1 MSALLELKNL
11 SAGFPRRP
19 VLRDIDFSLAA
30 GEIAVLLGPNGSG
43 KTSLLKT
50 ACGLLKPL
58 AGQVCL
64 EGRDMGLLGKRER
77 ARLAGFLFQ
86 NSAPPWPF
94 TVRELL
100 LQGRFSRRGFFSP
113 PDTAGEGIVEAV
125 AAEAGLRG
133 FEDRRVTELSGGEY
147 QRVLIARLL
156 VQEPRI
162 LLLDEPVNNLD
173 PKYQFMAL
181 DLISRQKKRGSAVL
195 LSLHDFNLARRYAD
209 RVLVLYQGG
218 LVFTGKPEEALEAGV
233 LERAFEIPGDM
244 LWGSGENPG
253 PGSKT

>member
-1 MSALLELKNL
+1 MKAVLELQDL
-11 SAGFPRRP
+11 CAGFPRRP
-19 VLRDIDFSLAA
+19 VLGGVNISLAA

-58 AGQVCL
+58 SGKVFL
-64 EGRDMGLLGKRER
+64 DGRDITGLGKQER

-86 NSAPPWPF
+86 NTAPPWPF

-100 LQGRFSRRGFFSP
+100 LQGRFSRRGFFSSG
-113 PDTAGEGIVEAV
+113 DAVGKGLVEAV
-125 AAEAGLRG
+125 INEAGLRG
-133 FEDRRVTELSGGEY
+133 FEDRPATELSGGEY

-156 VQEPRI
+156 VQEPRV

-173 PKYQFMAL
+173 PKYQFMVM
-181 DLISRQKKRGSAVL
+181 DLIRRQKAKGSAAL

-209 RVLVLYQGG
+209 QVIILHQGKI
-218 LVFTGKPEEALEAGV
+218 VFRGKPEAALETGA
-233 LERAFEIPGDM
+233 LERAFEIPRE
-244 LWGSGENPG
+244 LL
-253 PGSKT
+253 

>member
-1 MSALLELKNL
+1 MSAVLELKDL
-11 SAGFPRRP
+11 CAGFPRHP
-19 VLRDIDFSLAA
+19 VLRDINVSLAA
-30 GEIAVLLGPNGSG
+30 GEITALLGPNGSG

-58 AGQVCL
+58 SGRVFL
-64 EGRDMGLLGKRER
+64 NGRDSAGLGKKER

-100 LQGRFSRRGFFSP
+100 LQGRFSRRGFFGL
-113 PDTAGEGIVEAV
+113 PDPAGEGIVEAV
-125 AAEAGLRG
+125 IDEAGLRG
-133 FEDRRVTELSGGEY
+133 FEHRPATELSGGEY

-156 VQEPRI
+156 VQEPQV

-173 PKYQFMAL
+173 PKYQLMVM
-181 DLISRQKKRGSAVL
+181 DLIGSQKARGSSVL

-209 RVLVLYQGG
+209 QVIVLHQGTIA
-218 LVFTGKPEEALEAGV
+218 LTGKAEEALESGT
-233 LERAFEIPGDM
+233 LERVFEIPREM
-244 LWGSGENPG
+244 IPFYMRLF
-253 PGSKT
+253 

>member
-1 MSALLELKNL
+1 VSAILDLKNL

-19 VLRDIDFSLAA
+19 VLRDVHFSLAA

-50 ACGLLKPL
+50 ACGLQKPL

-64 EGRDMGLLGKRER
+64 DGRDIGGLGKQER

-86 NSAPPWPF
+86 NSTHPWPF

-100 LQGRFSRRGFFSP
+100 LQGRFSRQGFFSP
-113 PDTAGEGIVEAV
+113 PDMAGEGIVEAV
-125 AAEAGLRG
+125 IDEAGLRG
-133 FEDRRVTELSGGEY
+133 FEDRPATELSGGEY

-156 VQEPRI
+156 VQEPRV

-173 PKYQFMAL
+173 PKYQLMVM
-181 DLISRQKKRGSAVL
+181 DLVRRQKTRGSAVL

-209 RVLVLYQGG
+209 RVMILHQGAIA
-218 LVFTGKPEEALEAGV
+218 FTGKPEEALEAGV
-233 LERAFEIPGDM
+233 LERAFEIPRNM
-244 LWGSGENPG
+244 F
-253 PGSKT
+253 